1 MNPLNPTK
9 AVVAVAPGARRRMLF
24 TVLGW
29 LLALLLAPGP
39 AAADETKM
47 LRVARTSQFDT
58 LDPPRQFDG
67 SSMDLVTLVYSGLMR
82 YAYLERPYKAE
93 PDLLA
98 GMPELSADKLT
109 YTLRLRKGVRF
120 HDDACFPGGQGRELT
135 ADDVLY
141 TLRRFAD
148 ARINTKGWSVLEGK
162 IAGLDAYRAATAQPG
177 SKVDALSKLPID
189 GLKKIDAH
197 TLAIRLTRPDPRFV
211 DQLAVMNTAIV
222 PMEAVQAYGANFGTH
237 PVGTGPFMLK
247 DVDRK
252 GVLRF
257 TRYPRY
263 HGVYPSVGAAGDAER
278 GLLKDAGRKLPLV
291 DVVEMPLV
299 EEAQPRVL
307 RFLKGEFEWTG
318 LDRANFS
325 KMAQRA
331 KDGSFQLVS
340 PYADRFGI
348 YHALT
353 GDVNDLILNMKDP
366 LLGGNKALRQALAHL
381 VDTQA
386 EIDVLRNGRGRK
398 LKSLVPSD
406 MPGNERDTGATYYS
420 YDVVRAKQL
429 LAEAGFPG
437 GKGLPVLTLHT
448 ADTSA
453 DGHNLVDLMRAKAAA
468 AGVQLKGQFADWPTT
483 LKAVQSGNF
492 QLALMGWSPG
502 PPDAPGN
509 FQMLY
514 GKNLPPGTNFS
525 NFVNADF
532 DRAFEAARY
541 LADGPELLAL
551 IRTMNEIV
559 RNEVPVIIRFESI
572 SVGMTQKWL
581 RNFKRNPL
589 APEHMYVDVDLALQ
603 KKGLP

>member
-1 MNPLNPTK
+1 MSRTTLPQRTGSWWRALCM
-9 AVVAVAPGARRRMLF
+9 GA
-24 TVLGW
+24 TAAS
-29 LLALLLAPGP
+29 LALAATAAP
-39 AAADETKM
+39 AQEQKV

-58 LDPPRQFDG
+58 LDPPRQYDG
-67 SSMDLVTLVYSGLMR
+67 SSVDLITLVYSGLMR
-82 YAYLERPYKAE
+82 YAYLERPYKVE

-98 GMPELSADKLT
+98 AMPELGADKLT

-141 TLRRFAD
+141 SLRRFAD

-177 SKVDALSKLPID
+177 ASDDALARLPIE
-189 GLKKIDAH
+189 GLKKVDAH
-197 TLAIRLTRPDPRFV
+197 TLTIRLARPDPRFV
-211 DQLAVMNTAIV
+211 NQLAIMNTAIV
-222 PMEAVQAYGANFGTH
+222 PVEAVKAYGDRFGTH

-263 HGVYPSVGAAGDAER
+263 HGVYPSAGAPGDAER

-299 EEAQPRVL
+299 EEAQPRML
-307 RFLKGEFEWTG
+307 RFLKGEFDWTG

-325 KMAQRA
+325 KMARRA
-331 KDGSFQLVS
+331 PDGSFQLEA
-340 PYADRFGI
+340 PYAERFGI
-348 YHALT
+348 YATLA
-353 GDVNDLILNMKDP
+353 GDVNDVIVNMKDP
-366 LLGGNKALRQALAHL
+366 LLGGNKALRQALAYL

-398 LKSLVPSD
+398 LESLVPSE
-406 MPGNERDTGATYYS
+406 MPGNERETGATTYS
-420 YDVVRAKQL
+420 YDLARAKEL
-429 LAEAGFPG
+429 LAKAGYPG

-448 ADTSA
+448 AGTTPD
-453 DGHNLVDLMRAKAAA
+453 DHNQIDLMRAKAAA

-483 LKAVQSGNF
+483 LKAVQSSNF

-509 FQMLY
+509 FLMLY

-525 NFVNADF
+525 SFVNADF
-532 DRAFEAARY
+532 DRAFEAARH
-541 LADGPELLAL
+541 LGDGPELLAL
-551 IRTMNEIV
+551 LRTMNEIV
-559 RNEVPVIIRFESI
+559 REEVPVIIRYESI
-572 SVGMTQKWL
+572 AVGLTQKWL

-589 APEHMYVDVDLALQ
+589 TPELMYLDVDVALQ
-603 KKGLP
+603 KKGLQ

>member
-1 MNPLNPTK
+1 M
-9 AVVAVAPGARRRMLF
+9 AAA
-24 TVLGW
+24 
-29 LLALLLAPGP
+29 LALAAMPALAQ
-39 AAADETKM
+39 EQKV

-67 SSMDLVTLVYSGLMR
+67 SSIDLITLVYSGLMR
-82 YAYLERPYKAE
+82 YAYLERPYKVE
-93 PDLLA
+93 PDLLER
-98 GMPELSADKLT
+98 MPELSADKLT

-141 TLRRFAD
+141 SLRRFAD

-162 IAGLDAYRAATAQPG
+162 IVGLDAFRAATAKP
-177 SKVDALSKLPID
+177 SSTVDALSNVPVD

-197 TLAIRLTRPDPRFV
+197 TLAIRLTRPDPRFL

-222 PMEAVQAYGANFGTH
+222 PMEAVKAYGAQFGTH

-263 HGVYPSVGAAGDAER
+263 HGIYPSVGAAGDAER
-278 GLLKDAGRKLPLV
+278 GLLKDAGRKLPLA
-291 DVVEMPLV
+291 DVVEMPLI
-299 EEAQPRVL
+299 EETQPRVL
-307 RFLKGEFEWTG
+307 RFLKGELDWIP

-325 KMAQRA
+325 KMATRV
-331 KDGSFQLVS
+331 KDGSFQLQP
-340 PYADRFGI
+340 PYADRFAI
-348 YHALT
+348 YDT
-353 GDVNDLILNMKDP
+353 VSGDVNDVIVNMKDP

-398 LKSLVPSD
+398 LKSLVPSE
-406 MPGNERDTGATYYS
+406 MPGNERETGATYYS
-420 YDVVRAKQL
+420 YDVARAKEL
-429 LAEAGFPG
+429 LVKAGYPG
-437 GKGLPVLTLHT
+437 GKGLPVLTVHT
-448 ADTSA
+448 AGTTPD
-453 DGHNLVDLMRAKAAA
+453 DHNQIDLMRAKAAA
-468 AGVQLKGQFADWPTT
+468 AGVQLKGQFGDWPTT
-483 LKAVQSGNF
+483 LKAVQSSNF
-492 QLALMGWSPG
+492 QLALMGWSPT

-509 FQMLY
+509 FLMLY

-525 NFVNADF
+525 SFVNADF

-541 LADGPELLAL
+541 LPDGPELLAL

-559 RNEVPVIIRFESI
+559 REEVPVIIRYESI
-572 SVGMTQKWL
+572 SVGLTQKWL

-589 APEHMYVDVDLALQ
+589 TPEFMYLDVDTALQ
-603 KKGLP
+603 KKGLPP

>member
-1 MNPLNPTK
+1 MTLLQQPT
-9 AVVAVAPGARRRMLF
+9 RSS
-24 TVLGW
+24 W
-29 LLALLLAPGP
+29 LAFG
-39 AAADETKM
+39 AAAATASLVLAAMPVLAQEQKV

-67 SSMDLVTLVYSGLMR
+67 SSTDLITLVYSGLMR
-82 YAYLERPYKAE
+82 YAYLERPYKVE

-98 GMPELSADKLT
+98 GMPELSADRLT
-109 YTLRLRKGVRF
+109 YTLRLRKDVRF
-120 HDDACFPGGQGRELT
+120 HDDACFPGGQGRALT
-135 ADDVLY
+135 TDDVLY
-141 TLRRFAD
+141 SLRRSAD

-162 IAGLDAYRAATAQPG
+162 IAGLDAFRAATAQPG
-177 SKVDALSKLPID
+177 STVDTLSDFPIE

-197 TLAIRLTRPDPRFV
+197 TLAIRLTRPDPRFL

-222 PMEAVQAYGANFGTH
+222 PIEAVKAYGAQFGTH

-263 HGVYPSVGAAGDAER
+263 HGVYPSVGAPGDAQR

-291 DVVEMPLV
+291 DVLEMPLV
-299 EEAQPRVL
+299 EEAQPRML
-307 RFLKGEFEWTG
+307 RFLKAEFEWTG

-325 KMAQRA
+325 KMAKRA
-331 KDGSFQLVS
+331 KDGSFRLES
-340 PYADRFGI
+340 PYAERFGV
-348 YHALT
+348 YDTPT
-353 GDVNDLILNMKDP
+353 GDVNDVILNMKDP
-366 LLGGNKALRQALAHL
+366 LLGGNKALRQALAYL

-398 LKSLVPSD
+398 LKSLVPTDS
-406 MPGNERDTGATYYS
+406 PGNERDTGASYYE
-420 YDVVRAKQL
+420 YDVARARQL
-429 LAEAGFPG
+429 LAEAGYPG
-437 GKGLPVLTLHT
+437 GKGLPVLTLHI
-448 ADTSA
+448 ADTTA

-483 LKAVQSGNF
+483 LKAVQSSNF
-492 QLALMGWSPG
+492 QLALMGWSPS

-509 FQMLY
+509 FLMVY

-532 DRAFEAARY
+532 DRALEAARY

-572 SVGMTQKWL
+572 AVGLTQKWL

-589 APEHMYVDVDLALQ
+589 TPEHMYLDVDMALQ

>member
-1 MNPLNPTK
+1 MRTFPF
-9 AVVAVAPGARRRMLF
+9 ARRPWAPWAAALC
-24 TVLGW
+24 LA
-29 LLALLLAPGP
+29 LLALASSQV
-39 AAADETKM
+39 AADELKVI
-47 LRVARTSQFDT
+47 RVARTSQFDT

-67 SSMDLVTLVYSGLMR
+67 SSIDLITLVYSGLMR

-135 ADDVLY
+135 ADDVVY

-148 ARINTKGWSVLEGK
+148 ASINTKGWAVLEGK
-162 IAGLDAYRAATAQPG
+162 VAGLDAFRAATAKPD
-177 SKVDALSKLPID
+177 SAVDALSNFPVE
-189 GLKKIDAH
+189 GLKKVDAH
-197 TLAIRLTRPDPRFV
+197 TLTIRLTRPDPRFL
-211 DQLAVMNTAIV
+211 DQFAIMNTAIV
-222 PMEAVQAYGANFGTH
+222 PVEAVKAYGASFGTH

-247 DVDRK
+247 EVDRK
-252 GVLRF
+252 GMLRF

-263 HGVYPSVGAAGDAER
+263 HGVYPSAGAPGDAER

-299 EEAQPRVL
+299 EEAQPRIL

-318 LDRANFS
+318 LDRANFA
-325 KMAQRA
+325 KMARRG
-331 KDGSFQLVS
+331 KDGRFELVP

-348 YHALT
+348 YETLA
-353 GDVNDLILNMKDP
+353 GDVNDVIVNMKDP
-366 LLGGNKALRQALAHL
+366 LLGGNKALRQALAYL

-398 LKSLVPSD
+398 LQSLVPSE
-406 MPGNERDTGATYYS
+406 MPGNERETGATTYS
-420 YDVVRAKQL
+420 YDVSRAKQL
-429 LAEAGFPG
+429 LAAAGFPG
-437 GKGLPVLTLHT
+437 GKGLPVLTVHT
-448 ADTSA
+448 AGTTPD
-453 DGHNLVDLMRAKAAA
+453 DHNQIDLMRAKAAA
-468 AGVQLKGQFADWPTT
+468 AGVQLKGQFGDWPTT
-483 LKAVQSGNF
+483 LKAVQSSNF

-509 FQMLY
+509 FGMLH

-525 NFVNADF
+525 SFVNADF

-541 LADGPELLAL
+541 LPDGPELLAL

-559 RNEVPVIIRFESI
+559 REEVPVIIRHESI
-572 SVGMTQKWL
+572 VVGLTQKWL

-589 APEHMYVDVDLALQ
+589 TPEFAYLDVDVALQ
-603 KKGLP
+603 KKGLPP

>member
-1 MNPLNPTK
+1 MSTLRLR
-9 AVVAVAPGARRRMLF
+9 ARSLWHSVGAVAAAAS
-24 TVLGW
+24 
-29 LLALLLAPGP
+29 LALAAIPVLAQ
-39 AAADETKM
+39 EQKVI
-47 LRVARTSQFDT
+47 RVARTSQFDT

-67 SSMDLVTLVYSGLMR
+67 SSVDLITLVYSGLMR
-82 YAYLERPYKAE
+82 YAYLERPYKVE

-98 GMPELSADKLT
+98 GMPELSADRLT

-141 TLRRFAD
+141 SLRRFAD
-148 ARINTKGWSVLEGK
+148 ANINTKGWSVLEGK
-162 IAGLDAYRAATAQPG
+162 VAGLDAYRAATAQPG
-177 SKVDALSKLPID
+177 SKVDALSNFPVE

-197 TLAIRLTRPDPRFV
+197 TLTIRLTRPDPRFLN
-211 DQLAVMNTAIV
+211 QFASMNTAIV
-222 PMEAVQAYGANFGTH
+222 PMEAVKAYGAQFGTH

-263 HGVYPSVGAAGDAER
+263 HGVYPSAGAPGDAER

-291 DVVEMPLV
+291 DVLEMPLV
-299 EEAQPRVL
+299 EEAQPRML

-325 KMAQRA
+325 KMARRA
-331 KDGSFQLVS
+331 KDGSFQLEA
-340 PYADRFGI
+340 PYAERFGI
-348 YHALT
+348 YDTLS
-353 GDVNDLILNMKDP
+353 GDVNDVILNMKDP
-366 LLGGNKALRQALAHL
+366 LLGGNKALRQALAYL
-381 VDTQA
+381 MDTQA

-398 LKSLVPSD
+398 LKSLVPSE
-406 MPGNERDTGATYYS
+406 MPGNERETGATYYS

-437 GKGLPVLTLHT
+437 GKGLPVLTLHSADTT
-448 ADTSA
+448 AD
-453 DGHNLVDLMRAKAAA
+453 GRNLVDLMRAKAAA

-483 LKAVQSGNF
+483 LKAVQSSNF

-502 PPDAPGN
+502 PPDSPGN
-509 FQMLY
+509 FQMLH

-525 NFVNADF
+525 SFVNADF
-532 DRAFEAARY
+532 DRAYEAARY
-541 LADGPELLAL
+541 MADGPELLAL

-559 RNEVPVIIRFESI
+559 REEVPVIIRYESI
-572 SVGMTQKWL
+572 SVGLTHKWL

-589 APEHMYVDVDLALQ
+589 TPEFMYLDLDVALQ

>member
-1 MNPLNPTK
+1 MSLLRQR
-9 AVVAVAPGARRRMLF
+9 ARVLWHAFGAAVAVAS
-24 TVLGW
+24 
-29 LLALLLAPGP
+29 LALAAGAAP
-39 AAADETKM
+39 AQEQKV

-82 YAYLERPYKAE
+82 YAYLERPYKVE

-98 GMPELSADKLT
+98 GMPELSADHLT
-109 YTLRLRKGVRF
+109 YTLRLRNGVRF

-141 TLRRFAD
+141 SLRRFAD

-162 IAGLDAYRAATAQPG
+162 VAGLDAYRAATARPG
-177 SKVDALSKLPID
+177 STDDALAKLPIE
-189 GLKKIDAH
+189 GLKQIDAH
-197 TLAIRLTRPDPRFV
+197 TLTIRLARPDPRFLN
-211 DQLAVMNTAIV
+211 QLASMNMAIV
-222 PMEAVQAYGANFGTH
+222 PMEAVTAYGAQFGTH

-291 DVVEMPLV
+291 DVLEMPLV
-299 EEAQPRVL
+299 EEAQPGML
-307 RFLKGEFEWTG
+307 RFLKGEFEWTR

-325 KMAQRA
+325 KMATRA
-331 KDGSFQLVS
+331 KDGSFQLQA
-340 PYADRFGI
+340 PHAERFRI
-348 YHALT
+348 HDTLT
-353 GDVNDLILNMKDP
+353 GDVSDVILNMKDP
-366 LLGGNKALRQALAHL
+366 LLGSNKALRQALAYL

-398 LKSLVPSD
+398 LHSLVPSE
-406 MPGNERDTGATYYS
+406 MPGNERETGAAYYS
-420 YDVVRAKQL
+420 YDVARAKKL
-429 LAEAGFPG
+429 LVKAGFPG
-437 GKGLPVLTLHT
+437 GKGLPVLTVHSADTT
-448 ADTSA
+448 AD
-453 DGHNLVDLMRAKAAA
+453 GRNQIDLMRAKADA
-468 AGVQLKGQFADWPTT
+468 AGVQLKGQYADWPTT
-483 LKAVQSGNF
+483 LKAVQSSNF

-509 FQMLY
+509 FQMLH

-525 NFVNADF
+525 SFVNADF

-541 LADGPELLAL
+541 LPDGPELLAL
-551 IRTMNEIV
+551 LRTMNEIV
-559 RNEVPVIIRFESI
+559 REEVPVIIQYESI
-572 SVGMTQKWL
+572 SVALTQKWL

-589 APEHMYVDVDLALQ
+589 TPEFMYLDVDVALQ
-603 KKGLP
+603 KKGLPP